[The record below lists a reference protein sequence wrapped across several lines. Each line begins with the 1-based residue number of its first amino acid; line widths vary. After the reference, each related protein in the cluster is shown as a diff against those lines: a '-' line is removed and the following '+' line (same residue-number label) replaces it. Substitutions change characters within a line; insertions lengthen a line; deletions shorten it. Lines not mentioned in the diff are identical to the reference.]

1 MFLLDTARPGLS
13 ACEAAA
19 ELAELLKAEALTPEG
34 QMDVYNATRRFLEAL
49 KSPEFENQQTSHWA
63 ILKFHMLLH
72 IVNLLDA
79 KRLAHEILQARGGA
93 AAQSLALAAR
103 IPARRH
109 LTAVCDAANNGPD
122 VLKPVDRDEL
132 PGADVVAA
140 VRGDWAAATGC
151 DAATTAAADF
161 EGSAEWFRTLL
172 LRNIEER
179 FVAPV
184 DVNEVVEVN
193 PRFMSVPETGVERVR
208 ESPALAILA
217 RVAAIFYMRPPAEGQ
232 AGDGLPLPV
241 LAPGGEPAP
250 RMQQRM
256 FAVLHLFR
264 VQSSPHRDALSQL
277 GLCRHAICHP
287 KVAVPGEKAL
297 RVVPLTAVLR
307 GVRAFPVQWPLGPPG
322 ASAARA
328 YGRSLAA
335 QRIGHLQKAA
345 RCEED
350 GILVFFPR
358 TRHTWLPGG
367 AVPQRPEGAN
377 EEEEDGN
384 AAGLA

>member
-19 ELAELLKAEALTPEG
+19 ELAELLKVEALTPEG

-72 IVNLLDA
+72 IVNWLPHSAPACTNSSRFEAALAQKVTRIAKHASGHHNVLRDCATHDA

-103 IPARRH
+103 IPARRR

-232 AGDGLPLPV
+232 ASDGLPLPV
-241 LAPGGEPAP
+241 LCLLLAASLHHACSSACLPCCTCSASSRP
-250 RMQQRM
+250 RTGTPS
-256 FAVLHLFR
+256 ANL
-264 VQSSPHRDALSQL
+264 
-277 GLCRHAICHP
+277 
-287 KVAVPGEKAL
+287 
-297 RVVPLTAVLR
+297 
-307 GVRAFPVQWPLGPPG
+307 
-322 ASAARA
+322 ASAGTRSATRRSPCR
-328 YGRSLAA
+328 GR
-335 QRIGHLQKAA
+335 
-345 RCEED
+345 
-350 GILVFFPR
+350 
-358 TRHTWLPGG
+358 
-367 AVPQRPEGAN
+367 RPSVSSR
-377 EEEEDGN
+377 
-384 AAGLA
+384 